1 MLSYT
6 ALGNNIQRARLRR
19 GLTQEQVAAR
29 MNVTFTYYGRYERG
43 EVKPSLDRLAEI
55 CEILSVPIEDMF
67 VGTYDTSNYE
77 EPLPADAVV
86 TSFLRL
92 LTCSTDKQ
100 REAISRICEGITSLS
115 VEK

>member
-6 ALGNNIQRARLRR
+6 ALGNNIQKARLRR

-29 MNVTFTYYGRYERG
+29 MNVTFTYYGRFERG
-43 EVKPSLDRLAEI
+43 EAKPNLDRLAEI

-77 EPLPADAVV
+77 EPLPPDAVI
-86 TSFLRL
+86 SNFLRL
-92 LTCSTDKQ
+92 MTCSSDKQ
-100 REAISRICEGITSLS
+100 KEAISKICEGITTLAK
-115 VEK
+115 EE